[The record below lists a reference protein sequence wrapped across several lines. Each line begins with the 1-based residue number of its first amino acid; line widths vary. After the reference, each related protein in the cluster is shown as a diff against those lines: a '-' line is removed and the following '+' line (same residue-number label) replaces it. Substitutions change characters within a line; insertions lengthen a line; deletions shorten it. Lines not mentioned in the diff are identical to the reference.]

1 VSSET
6 RAGGG
11 SRRKLLWLI
20 AAVLVLNV
28 LAVMFV
34 PPFPPGG
41 AAGDACAFPVCY
53 INGNLEFPAPHVV
66 VDFAPADA
74 AGANALLTFHPSISS
89 SLLTLW
95 IVSAL
100 LLVLA
105 VWVARR
111 RDAIPGR
118 VQNAAEFIYEAL
130 SGFAISLGGPGAR
143 KYVPI
148 FAAFFLLILASN
160 WSGLIPIVGKVEF
173 LRAPTS
179 DVNTTIGLALVS
191 FFLFHIE
198 GVRALGVKGYL
209 GKFFPLREFKAG
221 FSAGLIAMFVGLV
234 ELMLEFVKPLTLSM
248 RLFGNIYGGEVALGV
263 MTSLTLAALVP
274 VALLGLEFMLNFIQ
288 ALIFSVLTLMFILA
302 AIEGHAGEHEAA
314 AEHLPA
320 RAGHEPLAAA
330 H

>member
-11 SRRKLLWLI
+11 SRRNLLILI
-20 AAVLVLNV
+20 GAVLVLNV
-28 LAVMFV
+28 LAVIFV
-34 PPFPPGG
+34 PPFPAGG
-41 AAGDACAFPVCY
+41 QAGQACEFPVCY

-66 VDFAPADA
+66 LDLAPADA
-74 AGANALLTFHPSISS
+74 AGASALITFHPSISS
-89 SLLTLW
+89 TLLTLF

-105 VWVARR
+105 VLVARR

-118 VQNAAEFIYEAL
+118 VQNAAEFVYEAL
-130 SGFAISLGGPGAR
+130 SGFAVSLGGPGAR

-160 WSGLIPIVGKVEF
+160 WAGLIPIVGKVEF

-191 FFLFHIE
+191 FSLFHIE
-198 GVRALGVKGYL
+198 GVRALGLRGYL
-209 GKFFPLREFKAG
+209 GKFFPLREFRAG
-221 FSAGLIAMFVGLV
+221 VSAGIIALFVGLI

-263 MTSLTLAALVP
+263 MTSLTLAFMVP

-302 AIEGHAGEHEAA
+302 AIEGHVDEHPAA
-314 AEHLPA
+314 DHRPA
-320 RAGHEPLAAA
+320 RVANEPLAAA